1 MDVAMR
7 LRLFA
12 VAINVIT
19 LAAMPAAGAGL
30 LGLAS
35 QPHSAS
41 VAISP
46 DWVQPRLTTMTL
58 FRYFRTTL
66 ANREAVQQPLLTNI
80 AVAQANVQ
88 WDMPADLA
96 FDTVRGGGAGPG

>member
-1 MDVAMR
+1 MAMR

-66 ANREAVQQPLLTNI
+66 ANREAVQQSLLTNI

>member
-1 MDVAMR
+1 MR

-58 FRYFRTTL
+58 FRYFYFRTTL
-66 ANREAVQQPLLTNI
+66 ANREAVQQSLLTNI